1 MTIQANPRNW
11 HLDSKKSKQDDDKT
25 ESFIREYRKHNQD
38 SIITL

>member
-1 MTIQANPRNW
+1 MSTQANPRNW
-11 HLDSKKSKQDDDKT
+11 HLDSKKSNKGDDKT